1 MVAVMVTP
9 AAVTAPVLGVFGFG
23 AGGLGGAGGY
33 GVPIVHGVVRAGS
46 VLVSVLSAGVAMAGR
61 KKIPAKDENGPINED
76 DKENRN
82 DNDNEE
88 AGDLIQSNIRR
99 NTGASKSSVR
109 NPEEFSSLLI
119 LSSTNRTPL
128 ITLWTASWCSSCRTI
143 KPLLLSLI
151 EDQSIGEQEGGVGYA
166 EVEIDSPTIGPLA
179 SQYFVNTIPTLL
191 SFRAQEAVLEE
202 KVVSVDEMKDRE
214 FMRMWIENEARR
226 GEDRG
231 GGGGIST
238 GLFGGLFGLGE
249 KH

>member
-23 AGGLGGAGGY
+23 AGGLGGAASAHQASHAPIVARGTFATLQSFGAGGY

-99 NTGASKSSVR
+99 NTGASKSR
-109 NPEEFSSLLI
+109 L
-119 LSSTNRTPL
+119 
-128 ITLWTASWCSSCRTI
+128 
-143 KPLLLSLI
+143 
-151 EDQSIGEQEGGVGYA
+151 
-166 EVEIDSPTIGPLA
+166 
-179 SQYFVNTIPTLL
+179 
-191 SFRAQEAVLEE
+191 
-202 KVVSVDEMKDRE
+202 
-214 FMRMWIENEARR
+214 
-226 GEDRG
+226 
-231 GGGGIST
+231 
-238 GLFGGLFGLGE
+238 
-249 KH
+249 